1 MITDREI
8 IMAIIDNDCLTKS
21 AAAILLEG
29 DGFFRFQK
37 AVDLYNKGTV
47 SKIVFSGNIIDKS
60 YGSFPFE
67 EIKPF
72 IVKGGVPEK
81 DLIHEDESLNTRQQ
95 AVEIVKMAIKKEW
108 KKLALVASHEHQYRA
123 YLTFLREVLDT
134 KSGIILYN
142 APARNL
148 NWFIDDGWG
157 TRFERLS
164 VEFERM
170 EKYSAMGHLANM
182 QEVIEYQKWKES
194 LLNESSSR

>member
-67 EIKPF
+67 E
-72 IVKGGVPEK
+72 
-81 DLIHEDESLNTRQQ
+81 
-95 AVEIVKMAIKKEW
+95 MW
-108 KKLALVASHEHQYRA
+108 
-123 YLTFLREVLDT
+123 
-134 KSGIILYN
+134 
-142 APARNL
+142 ARNVGL
-148 NWFIDDGWG
+148 
-157 TRFERLS
+157 
-164 VEFERM
+164 
-170 EKYSAMGHLANM
+170 
-182 QEVIEYQKWKES
+182 
-194 LLNESSSR
+194 